1 MRALAQGLSHFSS
14 RYEPNKEK
22 LREEEFVL
30 ICSLRNLSI
39 TKGKTWQQEH
49 KTAAYVSAVRTKGEM
64 NADAGLPFSL
74 IQSGPPPPS
83 GRMLPTFTAGLP
95 ASTDSV

>member
-1 MRALAQGLSHFSS
+1 MNST
-14 RYEPNKEK
+14 K
-22 LREEEFVL
+22 EEEFVL
-30 ICSLRNLSI
+30 ICDLRMLSI

-64 NADAGLPFSL
+64 NVDALLPFF

-95 ASTDSV
+95 ASTNSV